1 MLSFN
6 HRWQIALCGRAA
18 RHSRSTTMTLTLAPR
33 PRLTPELSEQV
44 QVLMAEARSD
54 DQMDRRGAARYP
66 FFRPARISLGTGD
79 LGEYTA
85 FTRELA
91 TTGLGLLHSIK
102 LVPGPVVVVLHTQDG
117 ARVRLPTEIQWCR
130 PCGDGWYVSGGTFL
144 SS

>member
-1 MLSFN
+1 
-6 HRWQIALCGRAA
+6 
-18 RHSRSTTMTLTLAPR
+18 MTLTLIPH
-33 PRLTPELSEQV
+33 PRLAPELSEQV

-66 FFRPARISLGTGD
+66 FFRAVRLLPGSGD

-91 TTGLGLLHSIK
+91 TTGIGLLHSVK
-102 LVPGPVVVVLHTQDG
+102 LVPGPVVVVLHTADG

-144 SS
+144 GS